1 MSDDTRSTF
10 VRALHTLLTELFD
23 GPPGD
28 ACFVLNRGDP
38 GLIKQLQDLDAV
50 AASTR
55 TIPGRTTVA
64 AHVDHVLY
72 GLDLLNRWADG
83 EANPWADADWGASW
97 KRSMVNEDQWRH
109 LLARL
114 WATSERWK
122 RAVLERQEWDDLA
135 ATGAMASAVHA
146 AYHLGAIRQI
156 LAAAG
161 QYEPAV

>member
-1 MSDDTRSTF
+1 MAASVVERGGFIMPDDANTDSVF
-10 VRALHTLLTELFD
+10 VTALHTLLVELFD
-23 GPPGD
+23 GPRGD

-83 EANPWADADWGASW
+83 ETNPWAA
-97 KRSMVNEDQWRH
+97 
-109 LLARL
+109 
-114 WATSERWK
+114 
-122 RAVLERQEWDDLA
+122 
-135 ATGAMASAVHA
+135 
-146 AYHLGAIRQI
+146 
-156 LAAAG
+156 
-161 QYEPAV
+161 